1 MATTIDNSV
10 FTSFSLE
17 RMVSAVEKVK
27 ARLLRA
33 ANALDLAGVAYAVI
47 GGNAI
52 AAWVTQVDESAVR
65 NTQDVD
71 VLLRRGDLE
80 KARAALEP
88 IGFIFRHV
96 RGIDMFLDGPDAK
109 ARDAVHIV
117 FANERVFEQ
126 DILPHP
132 DVTDSVRADRFQVLT
147 LEALVQIKLTAYRRK
162 DQVHLLDLIEVG
174 LIDES
179 WTAKYPAELAARLQ
193 MLLDDPN
200 G

>member
-1 MATTIDNSV
+1 MSTT
-10 FTSFSLE
+10 FSLE
-17 RMVSAVEKVK
+17 RMVNAVEKVK
-27 ARLLRA
+27 ERLLRA
-33 ANALDLAGVAYAVI
+33 ATALDEAGVSYAII
-47 GGNAI
+47 GGNAE
-52 AAWVTQVDESAVR
+52 AAWVTTVDESAVR

-71 VLLRRGDLE
+71 VLLRRPDLE

-88 IGFIFRHV
+88 IGFVFRHV

-117 FANERVFEQ
+117 FANERVFEK

-147 LEALVQIKLTAYRRK
+147 LEALVQIKLTAFRDK
-162 DQVHLLDLIEVG
+162 DRVHLRDLIEVG
-174 LIDES
+174 LIDAS
-179 WTAKYPAELAARLQ
+179 WTAKYPSELAARLQ
-193 MLLDDPN
+193 ELLDDPE